1 MVKDKSP
8 LLLNLEAL
16 SLWFLSTIVF
26 SKMDFGLQNNDIL
39 VILSNSIQMDIGYTW
54 ILGKNFSSIQLAN
67 MDSNYWLVRHQVE
80 GEKLLFQPGASN
92 TFSKYMKIWCNIQ
105 LIMYRFFTLSF
116 NSKILF
122 QKVYAVLNKICSAFS
137 LGIQSRD

>member
-54 ILGKNFSSIQLAN
+54 ILGKNFSSI
-67 MDSNYWLVRHQVE
+67 
-80 GEKLLFQPGASN
+80 
-92 TFSKYMKIWCNIQ
+92 
-105 LIMYRFFTLSF
+105 
-116 NSKILF
+116 
-122 QKVYAVLNKICSAFS
+122 
-137 LGIQSRD
+137 